1 MSYTT
6 IHLYTE
12 EDALAFEC
20 SDDEP
25 TLWIRS
31 MRKKVN
37 VSIGLND
44 ASRANLR
51 AALDAADKIAN
62 GE

>member
-1 MSYTT
+1 VSYTT